1 MRPGI
6 GWPPQAAAPHPRGG
20 MQPWTLRTH
29 GRPCMKRPGDP
40 PVTAC
45 STKRPRSHTRVGRTF
60 RLPQAQGRHSRAEG
74 PVMRSVTA
82 MRPAQ
87 HRAIPDSPRPTLL
100 LSRAISALT
109 AHGPSASPFHYR
121 CGRPQ
126 RLRTAT
132 RQRFRWSE
140 PMWSPPPESNRRP
153 HPYHRTTRNRCAE
166 PCLPRSRPTVGAKVI
181 GSLSVKLCVVEH
193 RAADV

>member
-1 MRPGI
+1 
-6 GWPPQAAAPHPRGG
+6 

-29 GRPCMKRPGDP
+29 GRPCMKRPGD
-40 PVTAC
+40 
-45 STKRPRSHTRVGRTF
+45 SLSRPAPSSGPEATPGSAWPF
-60 RLPQAQGRHSRAEG
+60 CLPRAQGRHSRAEG

-87 HRAIPDSPRPTLL
+87 HRVIPDSRRSKLL

-109 AHGPSASPFHYR
+109 AHRPSASPFHYR

-132 RQRFRWSE
+132 HQHFGWSE
-140 PMWSPPPESNRRP
+140 AVWSPPPESNRRP
-153 HPYHRTTRNRCAE
+153 HPYHGTTRNRCADR
-166 PCLPRSRPTVGAKVI
+166 PFPRSRPTVRAKVI
-181 GSLSVKLCVVEH
+181 GSPSVKLCVL
-193 RAADV
+193 AQLPDQG